1 METVE
6 QFDGWT
12 IKQHCEDVWY
22 HTKQLIC
29 GNFEGFRLPDWFK
42 QNHHFIVNN
51 LHKWGIISTY
61 NRFHDGS
68 KSFVLTVDE
77 NGKRHFPNHAV
88 VSEQLFREATN
99 VILEASVID
108 GGHRGDNSAGD
119 NYTTASLIGLDMMFH
134 SGDVDWTLPIKTLT
148 TLMITAFAE
157 IHSNAK
163 QFPGGIESTSFKIK
177 YKRLDKLGKRLIEK
191 LPRHEDSYSYLI
203 VRNDLPDAQKV
214 VQASHATW
222 EGSSEMR
229 RHPSLVCLVVKNEAK
244 LKKTMAELIEN
255 DIQFSIFREPLFD
268 NTITAICTE
277 PLIGEK
283 REVLKRYQ
291 LL

>member
-1 METVE
+1 MRSTE
-6 QFDGWT
+6 QFNSWSIFD
-12 IKQHCEDVWY
+12 HCSDVWQ
-22 HTKQLIC
+22 HTKKLIC
-29 GNFEGFRLPDWFK
+29 GDFEGFRLPDWFK
-42 QNHHFIVNN
+42 ENHHFIVNN
-51 LHKWGIISTY
+51 LHKWGIISAY
-61 NRFHDGS
+61 NRFHDCG
-68 KSFVLTVDE
+68 KPFCITEDIE
-77 NGKRHFPNHAV
+77 GKRHFPNHAGL
-88 VSEQLFREATN
+88 SMQLYREAGE
-99 VILEASVID
+99 LEVAE
-108 GGHRGDNSAGD
+108 
-119 NYTTASLIGLDMMFH
+119 LIGLDMMFH
-134 SGDVDWTLPIKTLT
+134 SGEVDWTLPIETLT

-255 DIQFSIFREPLFD
+255 NIQFSIFREPLFE
-268 NTITAICTE
+268 NSITAICTE
-277 PLIGEK
+277 PLSGAR